1 MDSVP
6 FLTSLIAVVW
16 LVLWFFR
23 SDKRPA
29 NEPMIGIFA
38 LRQTARPKPTRVK
51 IGARP
56 TTPSTDAA
64 MTASTVSGARKTQTR
79 SDLAPGRRQRD

>member
-29 NEPMIGIFA
+29 NEPMTGIFA
-38 LRQTARPKPTRVK
+38 LRQTARLKPAKVK

-56 TTPSTDAA
+56 KPPSADAGA
-64 MTASTVSGARKTQTR
+64 PAASGPRPAQARSSSPPR
-79 SDLAPGRRQRD
+79 HRRLE